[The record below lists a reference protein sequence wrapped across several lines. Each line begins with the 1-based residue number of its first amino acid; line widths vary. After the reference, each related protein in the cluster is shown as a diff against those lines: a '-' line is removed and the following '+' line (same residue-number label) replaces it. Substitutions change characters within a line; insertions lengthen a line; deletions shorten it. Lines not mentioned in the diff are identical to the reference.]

1 MSLLLAL
8 NDDALEHI
16 TAKLSATNINTLKA
30 VNKRL
35 RTRGRRVLQ
44 THAKFAARRAA
55 YWLEGHMGDMLN
67 ENNWDFTH
75 QIAEYKAFVGSFLDD
90 PAAGM
95 EAVQDWSDGLCVL
108 FLFTESMIAV
118 DCDPYGVYL
127 EDFFEEDPDGG
138 PLKVLTEEGAEF
150 MKQLFEGVLRWDDEI
165 ALALPKGSKP
175 SAPTDMYAYG
185 TSGVPFFDVLRY
197 LQAKDVSTYEI
208 LKPAV
213 VAMKQCSSPARAAR
227 LLDAFARFEEWTAA
241 IKPHTWRV
249 LPRFVANV
257 VELTSEWEQQQVAQL
272 QDHMSWDF
280 RSHWHTAVQEK
291 QFQAM
296 FGSTSS

>member
-1 MSLLLAL
+1 
-8 NDDALEHI
+8 
-16 TAKLSATNINTLKA
+16 
-30 VNKRL
+30 
-35 RTRGRRVLQ
+35 
-44 THAKFAARRAA
+44 
-55 YWLEGHMGDMLN
+55 MGDMLN
-67 ENNWDFTH
+67 DNNWDFTH
-75 QIAEYKAFVGSFLDD
+75 QIAQYKEFVGSFLDD

-95 EAVQDWSDGLCVL
+95 EAVQDWQDGLCVL

-165 ALALPKGSKP
+165 ALAPPKGSKP

-213 VAMKQCSSPARAAR
+213 AAMKECSSPARAAR
-227 LLDAFARFEEWTAA
+227 LLDAFSRFEEWCDAFT
-241 IKPHTWRV
+241 IDNEPHTQDE
-249 LPRFVANV
+249 FVDNV
-257 VELTSEWEQQQVAQL
+257 QDLTSEWDQANKVQLLNHIQQYDWYRISAKAY
-272 QDHMSWDF
+272 W
-280 RSHWHTAVQEK
+280 
-291 QFQAM
+291 
-296 FGSTSS
+296 